1 MEARGFGS
9 DIPRTWARQSRVGTS
24 DAALLVIAAAIAVI
38 AIASAV
44 WAGTFH
50 PVWA

>member
-1 MEARGFGS
+1 
-9 DIPRTWARQSRVGTS
+9 VGWP
-24 DAALLVIAAAIAVI
+24 DAALLVIALAIAVLAMGS
-38 AIASAV
+38 AI